1 MSTARL
7 AAARALVAVERGRTT
22 LSAEVEWGRTDLDA
36 RDGAFLLEIVAGT
49 LRWQRELDACL
60 QAVSREPVAALDAGV
75 RATLRAA
82 AYQLRHL
89 ERVPVHA
96 IVHESVE
103 VVRQLGHERAA
114 GFVNAVLR
122 SLIRRKT
129 LPLPRRPASAGD
141 RVAALEYLSVT
152 LSHPEWLVDRWLTR
166 FGFEAAER
174 WCQFN
179 NAPPEL
185 AVRAP
190 GGGSGAELIAL
201 LEAAGATAQP
211 AGFVRDA
218 VRLAPGSL
226 GRLPAELRARLVVQE
241 EASQVVAHA
250 LGAEPGERVLDV
262 CAAPG
267 GKTAL
272 LSGDMEQR
280 GLLVASDL
288 RRGRVELLQATLG
301 RLGVPVP
308 LVALDATRGLPFGAV
323 FDRVLLDAPCSGLG
337 VLRRDPDLKWTRRPD
352 DLPGFARAQA
362 QMLGHA
368 ADAVRPGGLLLY
380 ATCSS
385 EPEENEHIVE
395 RFLKERADYALIPVD
410 PGPRVD
416 QAERLRDA
424 AGCLRTL
431 PFLHGLDAFFGAA
444 LRRKAM

>member
-1 MSTARL
+1 MTTARL

-22 LSAEVEWGRTDLDA
+22 LAAEVERGRADLDA
-36 RDGAFLLEIVAGT
+36 RDRAFLLELVAGT
-49 LRWQRELDACL
+49 LRWQQELDACL
-60 QAVSREPVAALDAGV
+60 QTVSREPIAALDAGV

-89 ERVPVHA
+89 ERVPAHA

-122 SLIRRKT
+122 SLTRRKT
-129 LPLPRRPASAGD
+129 VPLPSRPASARD
-141 RVAALEYLSVT
+141 REAALQYLTVT
-152 LSHPEWLVDRWLTR
+152 LSHPDWLVDRWLTR
-166 FGFEAAER
+166 YGFEAAER

-190 GGGSGAELIAL
+190 GGDSAGELIAL
-201 LEAAGATAQP
+201 LEASGATAQP
-211 AGFVRDA
+211 AGFVRAA

-226 GRLPAELRARLVVQE
+226 GRLPAEVRARLVVQE
-241 EASQVVAHA
+241 EASQLVAHT
-250 LGAEPGERVLDV
+250 LGARPGDLVLDL

-272 LSGDMEQR
+272 LSADMDRR
-280 GLLVASDL
+280 GLLVASDV
-288 RRGRVELLQATLG
+288 RRGRVELLEATLR
-301 RLGVPVP
+301 RLGVAAPV
-308 LVALDATRGLPFGAV
+308 VALDATRGLPFGPV

-337 VLRRDPDLKWTRRPD
+337 VLRRDPDLKWSRRPD
-352 DLPGFARAQA
+352 DLPAFARAQE
-362 QMLGHA
+362 QMLGQA
-368 ADAVRPGGLLLY
+368 AAVVRPGGLLLY

-385 EPEENEHIVE
+385 EPEENEQVVE
-395 RFLKERADYALIPVD
+395 RFLNARTDYALIPVV

-416 QAERLRDA
+416 QGERLRDA
-424 AGCLRTL
+424 AGYLRTL
-431 PFLHGLDAFFGAA
+431 PFLHGLDAFFAAA
-444 LRRKAM
+444 LRRKAL